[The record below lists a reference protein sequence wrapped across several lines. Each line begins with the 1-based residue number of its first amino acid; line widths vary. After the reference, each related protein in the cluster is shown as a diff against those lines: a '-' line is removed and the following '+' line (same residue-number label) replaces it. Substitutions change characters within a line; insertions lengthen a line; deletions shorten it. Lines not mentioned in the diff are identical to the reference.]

1 MLLGAGW
8 EMTSLMGL
16 WQTKGPRD
24 PGGEGEAENAKTQED
39 RKGFAGATLK
49 VIHKSLHRKH
59 NL

>member
-1 MLLGAGW
+1 
-8 EMTSLMGL
+8 MTSLMGL
-16 WQTKGPRD
+16 WQTQGPRD